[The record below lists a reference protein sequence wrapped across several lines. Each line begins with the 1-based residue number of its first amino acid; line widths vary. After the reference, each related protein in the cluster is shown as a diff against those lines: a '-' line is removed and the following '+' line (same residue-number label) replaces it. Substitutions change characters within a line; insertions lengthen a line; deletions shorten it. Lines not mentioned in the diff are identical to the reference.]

1 MTRVIVVGGGL
12 AGLTAARHLARA
24 GIDVQVFERRSSV
37 GGRVRSRHED
47 GFVLDRG
54 FQVLF
59 TAYPAAKRELDLA
72 SLDLHEF
79 TPGATLARP
88 GHRTTLA
95 DPLRD
100 PGSLTNTLF
109 NRDPT
114 LFDKL
119 RILSLRQEFADRD
132 EADLFAGDD
141 RSIRALLADRG
152 FSEPFVERFFAPF
165 YGGIT
170 LDRDLS
176 TSAAVFGYTFRML
189 AEGSIAIPAD
199 GMGAIP
205 AQLADAARDAG
216 AEITLDT
223 PAEAIETPESGAGA
237 IDATTASTDEV
248 TVETGGETHEAD
260 AVVVATDPQSARD
273 LTGVAS
279 IPTDARGCVTQYF
292 SLPTHDALD
301 TGRKLLLNAEE
312 DGPNHVAPLS
322 AVAPEYAPEGREL
335 LSATFLG
342 DPDESDDELAR
353 QVKRTLAAWYPERRF
368 DDLTHLRTDRIPFAQ
383 IAQPP
388 GFYRDAPA
396 VDAPAGPV
404 YLAGDHTR
412 WSSIHGAMDSG
423 RAAARAVLD
432 SE

>member
-12 AGLTAARHLARA
+12 AGLVAARHLARA
-24 GIDVQVFERRSSV
+24 GIDVQVFERRDAV

-72 SLDLHEF
+72 SLDLREF

-88 GHRTTLA
+88 GHRSVLA

-100 PGSLTNTLF
+100 PGSLTDTLF

-114 LFDKL
+114 LRDKL
-119 RILSLRQEFADRD
+119 RVLSLRREFAGQD
-132 EADLFAGDD
+132 ETDLFADED
-141 RSIRALLADRG
+141 RSIREFLTDRG
-152 FSEPFVERFFAPF
+152 FSEPFIERFFAPF

-170 LDRDLS
+170 LDRSLS

-189 AEGSIAIPAD
+189 AEGSIAIPA
-199 GMGAIP
+199 
-205 AQLADAARDAG
+205 QLADAARDAG
-216 AEITLDT
+216 ATIALDT
-223 PAEAIETPESGAGA
+223 PVEAIETRDSTGGNGAPNGGA
-237 IDATTASTDEV
+237 
-248 TVETGGETHEAD
+248 TVETGGETHAAD

-279 IPTDARGCVTQYF
+279 IPADARGCVTQYF
-292 SLPTHDALD
+292 SFPTHDALD
-301 TGRKLLLNAEE
+301 TGRKLLLNAGE

-322 AVAPEYAPEGREL
+322 AVSPEYAPEGREL

-342 DPDESDDELAR
+342 DPDESDDELAA
-353 QVKRTLAAWYPERRF
+353 QVERTLAAWYPERRF
-368 DDLTHLRTDRIPFAQ
+368 DDLTHRHTDRIPFAQ

-388 GFYRDAPA
+388 GFYRDTPP

-412 WSSIHGAMDSG
+412 WSSIHAALDSG
-423 RAAARAVLD
+423 RAAARKILD
-432 SE
+432 SK

>member
-12 AGLTAARHLARA
+12 AGLVAARHLARA
-24 GIDVQVFERRSSV
+24 GIDVQVFERRDAV

-72 SLDLHEF
+72 SLDLREF

-88 GHRTTLA
+88 GHRSVLA

-100 PGSLTNTLF
+100 PGSLTDTLF

-114 LFDKL
+114 LRDKL
-119 RILSLRQEFADRD
+119 RVLSLRREFAGQD
-132 EADLFAGDD
+132 ETDLFADED
-141 RSIRALLADRG
+141 RSIREFLTDRG
-152 FSEPFVERFFAPF
+152 FSEPFIERFFAPF

-170 LDRDLS
+170 LDRSLS

-216 AEITLDT
+216 ATIALDT
-223 PAEAIETPESGAGA
+223 PVEAIETRDSTGGNGAPNGGA
-237 IDATTASTDEV
+237 
-248 TVETGGETHEAD
+248 TVETGGETHAAD

-279 IPTDARGCVTQYF
+279 IPADARGCVTQYF
-292 SLPTHDALD
+292 SFPTHDALD
-301 TGRKLLLNAEE
+301 TGRKLLLNAGE

-322 AVAPEYAPEGREL
+322 AVSPEYAPEGREL

-342 DPDESDDELAR
+342 DPDESDDELAA
-353 QVKRTLAAWYPERRF
+353 QVERTLAAWYPERRF
-368 DDLTHLRTDRIPFAQ
+368 DDLTHRHTDRIPFAQ

-388 GFYRDAPA
+388 GFYRDTPP

-412 WSSIHGAMDSG
+412 WSSIHAALDSG
-423 RAAARAVLD
+423 RAAARKILD
-432 SE
+432 SK

>member
-12 AGLTAARHLARA
+12 AGLVAARHLGRA
-24 GIDVQVFERRSSV
+24 GIDVQMFERREAV

-59 TAYPAAKRELDLA
+59 TAYPAAKRELDLS
-72 SLDLHEF
+72 SLDLREF
-79 TPGATLARP
+79 TPGATIARP

-100 PGSLTNTLF
+100 PGSLTETLF

-119 RILSLRQEFADRD
+119 RVLSLRREFGERD
-132 EADLFAGDD
+132 EADLFTGED

-170 LDRDLS
+170 LDRSLS

-216 AEITLDT
+216 AEIALDT
-223 PAEAIETPESGAGA
+223 PVETIETDGSAGENVASNSGA
-237 IDATTASTDEV
+237 
-248 TVETGGETHEAD
+248 TVETDSETHTAD
-260 AVVVATDPQSARD
+260 AVVVATDPRAARD

-292 SLPTHDALD
+292 SFPTHDALD

-322 AVAPEYAPEGREL
+322 AVASEYAPEGREL

-342 DPDESDDELAR
+342 NPDESDDELAR
-353 QVKRTLAAWYPERRF
+353 QVERTLAAWYPERRF
-368 DDLTHLRTDRIPFAQ
+368 DDLAHLHTDRIPFAQ

-388 GFYRDAPA
+388 GFYRDTPA
-396 VDAPAGPV
+396 VDAPDGSV

-412 WSSIHGAMDSG
+412 WSSIHAAMDSG

>member
-47 GFVLDRG
+47 GFVLDQG

-59 TAYPAAKRELDLA
+59 TAYPAAKRELDLDA
-72 SLDLHEF
+72 LDLREF
-79 TPGATLARP
+79 TPGATIARP
-88 GHRTTLA
+88 GHRSVLA

-100 PGSLTNTLF
+100 PGSFTDTLF

-119 RILSLRQEFADRD
+119 RVLSLRREFADRD
-132 EADLFAGDD
+132 EADLFVGED
-141 RSIRALLADRG
+141 RSIRAFLADRG

-170 LDRDLS
+170 LDRSLS

-189 AEGSIAIPAD
+189 AEGSIAVPAD

-216 AEITLDT
+216 AEIALDT
-223 PAEAIETPESGAGA
+223 SVEAIETDG
-237 IDATTASTDEV
+237 STGENGNA
-248 TVETGGETHEAD
+248 TVETDGETHTAD

-279 IPTDARGCVTQYF
+279 IPTAARGCVTQYF
-292 SLPTHDALD
+292 SFSTHDALD

-342 DPDESDDELAR
+342 NPDESDDELAAGVER
-353 QVKRTLAAWYPERRF
+353 ALATWYPERRF
-368 DDLTHLRTDRIPFAQ
+368 DDLTHLHTDRILFAQ
-383 IAQPP
+383 IAQLPE
-388 GFYRDAPA
+388 FYRDTPA

-412 WSSIHGAMDSG
+412 WSSIHAAMDSG
-423 RAAARAVLD
+423 RAAARATLD

>member
-47 GFVLDRG
+47 GFVLDQG

-59 TAYPAAKRELDLA
+59 TAYPAAKRELDLDA
-72 SLDLHEF
+72 LDLREF
-79 TPGATLARP
+79 TPGATIARP
-88 GHRTTLA
+88 GHRSVLA

-100 PGSLTNTLF
+100 PGSFTDTLF

-119 RILSLRQEFADRD
+119 RVLSLRREFADRD
-132 EADLFAGDD
+132 EADLFVGED
-141 RSIRALLADRG
+141 RSIRAFLADRG

-170 LDRDLS
+170 LDRSLS

-189 AEGSIAIPAD
+189 AEGSIAVPAD

-216 AEITLDT
+216 AEIALDT
-223 PAEAIETPESGAGA
+223 SVEAIETNGSTGGSVTPNGTA
-237 IDATTASTDEV
+237 I
-248 TVETGGETHEAD
+248 VETGGGTHEAD
-260 AVVVATDPQSARD
+260 AVVVVTDPESARD
-273 LTGVAS
+273 LTDVAS

-292 SLPTHDALD
+292 SLPTHDTLD
-301 TGRKLLLNAEE
+301 TGRKLLLNAEK

-322 AVAPEYAPEGREL
+322 VVAPEYAPEGREL

-342 DPDESDDELAR
+342 DPDETDDELATE
-353 QVKRTLAAWYPERRF
+353 VERTLAAWYPERRF
-368 DDLTHLRTDRIPFAQ
+368 DDLTHLHTDRIPFAQ

-388 GFYRDAPA
+388 GFYRDTPA

-404 YLAGDHTR
+404 HLAGDHTR
-412 WSSIHGAMDSG
+412 WSSIHAAMDSG
-423 RAAARAVLD
+423 RAAARDVLD

>member
-24 GIDVQVFERRSSV
+24 GIDVQVFERRDTV

-59 TAYPAAKRELDLA
+59 TAYPAAKRELDLNA
-72 SLDLHEF
+72 LDLREF
-79 TPGATLARP
+79 TPGATIARP
-88 GHRTTLA
+88 GHRTVLA

-100 PGSLTNTLF
+100 PGSLTDTLF

-114 LFDKL
+114 LRDKL
-119 RILSLRQEFADRD
+119 RVLSLRREFAERD
-132 EADLFAGDD
+132 ETELFVGED
-141 RSIRALLADRG
+141 RSIREFLADRG

-170 LDRDLS
+170 LDRNLS

-205 AQLADAARDAG
+205 EQLADTARDQG
-216 AEITLDT
+216 ARIALDT
-223 PAEAIETPESGAGA
+223 PVETIETPERGAGS
-237 IDATTASTDEV
+237 IDTATDEV
-248 TVETGGETHEAD
+248 TVETGGETHTAD

-273 LTGVAS
+273 LTDVAS

-292 SLPTHDALD
+292 SLPTYNALD
-301 TGRKLLLNAEE
+301 TGRKLLLNAGE

-322 AVAPEYAPEGREL
+322 TVAPEYAPDAQTL

-342 DPDESDDELAR
+342 DPDESDDELAT
-353 QVKRTLAAWYPERRF
+353 QVERTLAAWYPERRF
-368 DDLTHLRTDRIPFAQ
+368 DDLVHRHTDRIPFAQ

-388 GFYRDAPA
+388 GFYRDTPA
-396 VDAPAGPV
+396 VDAPAGSV

-412 WSSIHGAMDSG
+412 WSSIHATLDSG

>member
-12 AGLTAARHLARA
+12 AGLVAARHLARA
-24 GIDVQVFERRSSV
+24 GIDVQMFERRSTV

-59 TAYPAAKRELDLA
+59 TAYPAAQRELDLA
-72 SLDLHEF
+72 TLDLRKF

-88 GHRTTLA
+88 GRRTVLA

-100 PGSLTNTLF
+100 PGSFTDTLF

-119 RILSLRQEFADRD
+119 RVLSLRREFAGRD
-132 EADLFAGDD
+132 ETELFAGED
-141 RSIRALLADRG
+141 RSIREFLADKG

-189 AEGSIAIPAD
+189 AEGSIAVPAD
-199 GMGAIP
+199 GMGTIP
-205 AQLADAARDAG
+205 EQLADAARDQG
-216 AEITLDT
+216 AEIALDT
-223 PAEAIETPESGAGA
+223 PVEAVEGGA
-237 IDATTASTDEV
+237 
-248 TVETGGETHEAD
+248 VETGGKTHEAD

-301 TGRKLLLNAEE
+301 TGRKLLLNAGE

-322 AVAPEYAPEGREL
+322 AVAPEYAPDGEEL

-342 DPDESDDELAR
+342 DPDESDDELAA
-353 QVKRTLAAWYPERRF
+353 QVERTLAAWYPERRF
-368 DDLTHLRTDRIPFAQ
+368 DDLTRLKTDRIPFAQ

-388 GFYRDAPA
+388 GFYRDTPA
-396 VDAPAGPV
+396 VDAPGGPV

-412 WSSIHGAMDSG
+412 WSSIHAAMDSG
-423 RAAARAVLD
+423 RAAARAILD

>member
-1 MTRVIVVGGGL
+1 MARIIVVGGGL
-12 AGLTAARHLARA
+12 AGLVAARHLARA
-24 GIDVQVFERRSSV
+24 GIDVEVFERRETI

-47 GFVLDRG
+47 GFVFDRG

-59 TAYPAAKRELDLA
+59 TAYPAAKRELDLD

-79 TPGATLARP
+79 TPGATIARP
-88 GHRTTLA
+88 GRRTTLA

-100 PGSLTNTLF
+100 PGSLTDTLF

-119 RILSLRQEFADRD
+119 RVLSLRREFADRD
-132 EADLFAGDD
+132 EGDLFAGSDC
-141 RSIRALLADRG
+141 SIREFLADRG
-152 FSEPFVERFFAPF
+152 FSKPFVERFFAPF

-170 LDRDLS
+170 LDRGLS

-189 AEGSIAIPAD
+189 AEGSIAVPAD

-216 AEITLDT
+216 AELALDT
-223 PAEAIETPESGAGA
+223 SVEAIETDGS
-237 IDATTASTDEV
+237 
-248 TVETGGETHEAD
+248 TGGSATPNGTAIVEAGGGTHEAD
-260 AVVVATDPQSARD
+260 AVVVATDPESARD
-273 LTGVAS
+273 LTDVAS
-279 IPTDARGCVTQYF
+279 VPTDARGCVTQYF
-292 SLPTHDALD
+292 SLPTHDTLD

-353 QVKRTLAAWYPERRF
+353 RVERTLAAWYPERRF
-368 DDLTHLRTDRIPFAQ
+368 DDLAHLHTDRIPFAQ

-388 GFYRDAPA
+388 GFYRDTPA

-404 YLAGDHTR
+404 HLAGDHTR
-412 WSSIHGAMDSG
+412 WSSIHAAMDSG
-423 RAAARAVLD
+423 RAAARDVLD